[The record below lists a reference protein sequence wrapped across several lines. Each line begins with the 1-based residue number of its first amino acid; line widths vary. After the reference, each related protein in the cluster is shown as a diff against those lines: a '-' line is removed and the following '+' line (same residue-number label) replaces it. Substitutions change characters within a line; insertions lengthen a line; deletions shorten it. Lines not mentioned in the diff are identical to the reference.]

1 MSTQVWPLL
10 NVPASSNWHLA
21 SIRAQP
27 VKGQMYSIHCNL
39 AQCCV
44 SSRKLRGIPFKTRDC
59 RLYPIGGFSV
69 STLPPLPPLG
79 VQLWLVAAT
88 QITLLS
94 SSSGNETMTVSREL
108 NPSCL

>member
-1 MSTQVWPLL
+1 
-10 NVPASSNWHLA
+10 
-21 SIRAQP
+21 
-27 VKGQMYSIHCNL
+27 MYSIYMYPGTE
-39 AQCCV
+39 CCV

-69 STLPPLPPLG
+69 SPLPPLPPLPPRG